1 MKCPKCNYT
10 SFDYNQVC
18 PKCGN
23 NNAEEQTRLKLSP
36 NKPNPPFFLASLVGM
51 TDSENLEIP
60 GHGAGMGATEG
71 APGGM
76 DAQDLLI
83 ALDDLDSDDAKPDS
97 QEPLD
102 PSKDEIVFET
112 DGPKDDPLEPL
123 DPAEDE
129 ILFDLEPASEE
140 NEIESIGSDPL
151 DKKSF
156 LDVNGP
162 DVNRIAVDV
171 AEMPSEKQAVFAEEI
186 PEKAHEAD
194 LSLADEPVS
203 AEMPT
208 EKIDSAEI
216 THTPEEADSAKV
228 ANATSAGSGSPELF
242 LSLDDLPDSD
252 AKTEPSAS
260 GNVEEDEILFE
271 LEETSETESAPAE
284 KETSD
289 EKGFW
294 NSDEIN
300 QQLAA
305 FELEEATTE
314 KKDPSPKDRPDGK
327 EDVNLFSDMDIE
339 PLDLELS
346 LDDME
351 KKPE

>member
-23 NNAEEQTRLKLSP
+23 DNAQEQTRLKLSP

-51 TDSENLEIP
+51 AGSENLEIP
-60 GHGAGMGATEG
+60 DRGAGMGASEG

-83 ALDDLDSDDAKPDS
+83 ALDDLDSDDARPDS

-112 DGPKDDPLEPL
+112 NDPKEDSLEPL

-140 NEIESIGSDPL
+140 
-151 DKKSF
+151 
-156 LDVNGP
+156 V
-162 DVNRIAVDV
+162 
-171 AEMPSEKQAVFAEEI
+171 EEI
-186 PEKAHEAD
+186 PEKAHEVD
-194 LSLADEPVS
+194 LFLADEPHS
-203 AEMPT
+203 AKTPA
-208 EKIDSAEI
+208 EKTDSAEI
-216 THTPEEADSAKV
+216 THTSEELD
-228 ANATSAGSGSPELF
+228 SPELF

-260 GNVEEDEILFE
+260 SGVEEDEILFE
-271 LEETSETESAPAE
+271 LEEASETESAPPE
-284 KETSD
+284 KETPD

-300 QQLAA
+300 EQLAA
-305 FELEEATTE
+305 FDLEEATTE
-314 KKDPSPKDRPDGK
+314 KKDASPKDNADGK
-327 EDVNLFSDMDIE
+327 EDVNLFSDNDIE

>member
-23 NNAEEQTRLKLSP
+23 DNAEEQTRLKLSP

-51 TDSENLEIP
+51 ADSENLEIP
-60 GHGAGMGATEG
+60 GRGAGMGASEG

-83 ALDDLDSDDAKPDS
+83 ALDDLDSDNDRPDS
-97 QEPLD
+97 PEPLD
-102 PSKDEIVFET
+102 PSKDKIVFET
-112 DGPKDDPLEPL
+112 DDPKEDSLEPL

-140 NEIESIGSDPL
+140 NGIESINSDPL
-151 DKKSF
+151 DKRGFS
-156 LDVNGP
+156 DVDGP
-162 DVNRIAVDV
+162 DENQIAVDV
-171 AEMPSEKQAVFAEEI
+171 EEMPSEKRAAFVEEI
-186 PEKAHEAD
+186 PEKAHEVD
-194 LSLADEPVS
+194 LFLTDEPDGVV
-203 AEMPT
+203 MPT
-208 EKIDSAEI
+208 EKTGSAEI
-216 THTPEEADSAKV
+216 TRTPEESDSQ
-228 ANATSAGSGSPELF
+228 ELF

-260 GNVEEDEILFE
+260 NGAEEDEILFE
-271 LEETSETESAPAE
+271 LEEASEQESAPAG
-284 KETSD
+284 KETPD

-300 QQLAA
+300 EQLAA
-305 FELEEATTE
+305 FDLEEAITE
-314 KKDPSPKDRPDGK
+314 EKDASPKDKTDKK
-327 EDVNLFSDMDIE
+327 EDVNLFSDKDIE

-346 LDDME
+346 LEDME